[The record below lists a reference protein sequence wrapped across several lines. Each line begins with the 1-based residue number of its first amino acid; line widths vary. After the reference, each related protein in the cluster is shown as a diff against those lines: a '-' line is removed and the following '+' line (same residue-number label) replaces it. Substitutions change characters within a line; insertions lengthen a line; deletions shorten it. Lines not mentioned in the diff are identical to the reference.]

1 LTVRRLFLLFLSLP
15 LAGCYTVR
23 QALHQNDL
31 FNSRRPVDE
40 VVTDQTTS
48 AKTREG
54 LAEVKDVLHYAAV
67 KGLNVEGAYGYYID
81 SGQPVVSYTVQAAYS
96 DRLQFVTWWFPV
108 IGRVP
113 YLGFFEKS
121 ERDAKAAALRAD
133 GYDVAEGAAGAFSSL
148 GWFDDPIFSS
158 MLNRDQAALAHLF
171 FHELTHRTLWVPGST
186 EFNENLAEYVATVMT
201 EQYLKDLG
209 RPAQLAKYE
218 ARRRDRARLFT
229 WLKGLKGALTTLY
242 AQAGQITPSVLLARK
257 QAVYARYTRAPLKP
271 TFERTDLVATETW
284 NNASVLGE
292 ELYMPDFA
300 RFARAR
306 RCLGD
311 APVRA
316 FLDELGRRSKT
327 ADSGFAALDSMCDGQ
342 KAYSRVD

>member
-1 LTVRRLFLLFLSLP
+1 LAVRGFFLLFLLWP

-40 VVTDQTTS
+40 VLADQTAP

-54 LAEVKDVLHYAAV
+54 LTEVKDVLRYAGA

-81 SGQPVVSYTVQAAYS
+81 SGQPVVSYTVQAAYP

-113 YLGFFEKS
+113 YLGFFAKS
-121 ERDAKAAALRAD
+121 ERDAKATALRAD
-133 GYDVAEGAAGAFSSL
+133 GYDVSEGAAGAFSSL

-209 RPAQLAKYE
+209 RPVLLAKYE
-218 ARRRDRARLFT
+218 ARRRDKARLFT
-229 WLKGLKGALTTLY
+229 WLKTLKGALEALY

-257 QAVYARYTRAPLKP
+257 KDVFARYTRAPLKP
-271 TFERTDLVATETW
+271 TFERVDLVATETW

-300 RFARAR
+300 RFTRAR
-306 RCLGD
+306 QCLGD
-311 APVRA
+311 VSVRA
-316 FLDELGRRSKT
+316 FLDELGRRSQKT
-327 ADSGFAALDSMCDGQ
+327 DSGFAALDSMCSDK